1 MQPGECQNL
10 EAGRLTVADVCSSL
24 LPAFKALSH
33 QTLKSVHRLAQLKRV
48 VDSFKEPLW
57 DPLDSCGSEG
67 AQAKANVNEMLPSRG
82 PSSPQHPNRS
92 LGEWIGNGLTSGLGR
107 ENDRRLNMA
116 QELAMGNVNHPCM
129 SMPVVSLIQSKIKQ
143 LCSVQAAGGAMKHD
157 TDLPA
162 LFKGS
167 PYGNMAW
174 GGPNGGLPVM
184 AGEKVPEL
192 LLHLSHDFGATLK
205 SAKNGPGADHN
216 DFLQFV
222 AHQSASGGPQ

>member
-1 MQPGECQNL
+1 
-10 EAGRLTVADVCSSL
+10 
-24 LPAFKALSH
+24 
-33 QTLKSVHRLAQLKRV
+33 
-48 VDSFKEPLW
+48 
-57 DPLDSCGSEG
+57 
-67 AQAKANVNEMLPSRG
+67 
-82 PSSPQHPNRS
+82 
-92 LGEWIGNGLTSGLGR
+92 
-107 ENDRRLNMA
+107 
-116 QELAMGNVNHPCM
+116 MGNVNHPCM

-184 AGEKVPEL
+184 AGEK
-192 LLHLSHDFGATLK
+192 
-205 SAKNGPGADHN
+205 ADHN